1 MTKRKQLDVQ
11 NADEVILK
19 KRYASLQREMDKLRL
34 EMNHIEMVLNL
45 RITET
50 YKNLRFVRVLDPS
63 NILPAI
69 KSLRQNTDGCVNLHG
84 FDHGYFGLKD
94 AKDFCD
100 ELKAGQIKVLK
111 LTKALTV
118 EQIEGLK
125 AFFEIEPV
133 VGL

>member
-19 KRYASLQREMDKLRL
+19 KRYASLQREVDKLRL
-34 EMNHIEMVLNL
+34 EMNQIETVLNL

-50 YKNLRFVRVLDPS
+50 YKNLRIVRLLDPT
-63 NILPAI
+63 NLLPAI
-69 KSLRQNTDGCVNLHG
+69 KSLRQNTDGCVEMNG
-84 FDHGYFGLKD
+84 FHNAYFGLKD

-100 ELKAGQIKVLK
+100 ELKAGQIKILK
-111 LTKALTV
+111 LTKTLTV